1 MRGLNRLPGPAV
13 LAAILMWSLTGPP
26 GAAAAASPSPPPA
39 SIPRG
44 SGNGISGRLDP
55 EAATRAFL
63 ASVPPEKKAKSD
75 AYFEGG
81 YWLHLWTSLYEI
93 GVAGLFLALG
103 WSARMRALAE
113 RISRRRPLQ
122 VFFYWTGYTVASAIL
137 VFPLTVYR
145 GFFREHQYGLATQS
159 FGPWFGDRAKQ
170 LAVDVV
176 LGGITVVV
184 LYGILRRAPRTW
196 WIWGALAA
204 TLFLALSF
212 LIAPVYVFPLFN
224 KYTRLQDEAV
234 RGPILSLAR
243 ANGIPARDVF
253 VVDASRQTT
262 RISANVSGLFG
273 TERITLNDNLLKR
286 CSLPEIEAV
295 LGHEMGHYVLHH
307 LYKGIVFLGILIVLG
322 FAFLRY
328 AFDALWRRYG
338 ARWGI
343 RGVAD
348 VAGMPLFAILITAAL
363 FVLTPVT
370 NSITRTQE
378 AEADIFGLNA
388 SRQPDGFAQVAL
400 KLGEY
405 RKLDPG
411 PLEEFLFYDHPSGR
425 ARILMAMRW
434 KAEHAPESP
443 LAPR

>member
-1 MRGLNRLPGPAV
+1 MGNVRPRNRVSGLAV
-13 LAAILMWSLTGPP
+13 LAAILAWSLARPAEAGAVPQPP
-26 GAAAAASPSPPPA
+26 TSPQ
-39 SIPRG
+39 G
-44 SGNGISGRLDP
+44 SGKGVSGTLDP
-55 EAATRAFL
+55 EAATRAYL
-63 ASVPPEKKAKSD
+63 ASVPPEKKGRSD

-81 YWLHLWTSLYEI
+81 YWLHLWSFLYGI
-93 GVAGLFLALG
+93 GVAALFLALG
-103 WSARMRALAE
+103 WSARMRNLAE

-122 VFFYWTGYTVASAIL
+122 VFLYWTQYTIASAVLI
-137 VFPLTVYR
+137 FPLTVYR
-145 GFFREHQYGLATQS
+145 GFFREHRYGLATQT
-159 FGPWFGDRAKQ
+159 FGPWFGDRLKE
-170 LAVDVV
+170 LALDVV
-176 LGGITVVV
+176 LGGITVIV
-184 LYGILRRAPRTW
+184 LYEVLRRASRTW
-196 WIWGALAA
+196 WIWGSLMA

-224 KYTRLQDEAV
+224 RYTRLQDERI

-253 VVDASRQTT
+253 VMDASRQTT
-262 RISANVSGLFG
+262 RISANVSGLFR

-295 LGHEMGHYVLHH
+295 LGHEIGHYVLHH

-322 FAFLRY
+322 FVFLRH
-328 AFDALWRRYG
+328 AFDALWRRHG
-338 ARWGI
+338 VGWGI

-348 VAGMPLFAILITAAL
+348 VAGMPLFAILITTAL

-370 NSITRTQE
+370 NTITRVQE
-378 AEADIFGLNA
+378 AEADMFGLNA
-388 SRQPDGFAQVAL
+388 SQQPDGFAQVAL

-425 ARILMAMRW
+425 ARIFMAMRW
-434 KAEHAPESP
+434 KAEHP
-443 LAPR
+443 APR

>member
-1 MRGLNRLPGPAV
+1 MSGNVISR
-13 LAAILMWSLTGPP
+13 TFDP
-26 GAAAAASPSPPPA
+26 GAATKAY
-39 SIPRG
+39 
-44 SGNGISGRLDP
+44 
-55 EAATRAFL
+55 L
-63 ASVPPEKKAKSD
+63 ASVPPERKAKSD

-81 YWLHLWTSLYEI
+81 YWLHLWSFLYGI
-93 GVAGLFLALG
+93 GVAWLFLASG
-103 WSARMRALAE
+103 WSARMRNLAE

-122 VFFYWTGYTVASAIL
+122 VFLYWTQYTIASAVLI
-137 VFPLTVYR
+137 FPLIVYR
-145 GFFREHQYGLATQS
+145 GFFREHRYGLATQA
-159 FGPWFGDRAKQ
+159 FGPWFGDRLKE
-170 LAVDVV
+170 LAVDLL

-184 LYGILRRAPRTW
+184 LYGVLRRAPRTW
-196 WIWGALAA
+196 WIWASLMA
-204 TLFLALSF
+204 TLLLALSF

-224 KYTRLQDEAV
+224 RYTRLQDETI

-286 CSLPEIEAV
+286 CSLPQIEAV

-322 FAFLRY
+322 FVFLRH
-328 AFDALWRRYG
+328 AFDALWRRHG
-338 ARWGI
+338 VRWGI

-348 VAGMPLFAILITAAL
+348 VAGMPLFAILITTAL

-370 NSITRTQE
+370 NTIARVQE
-378 AEADIFGLNA
+378 AEADMFGLNA
-388 SRQPDGFAQVAL
+388 SQQPDGFAQVAL

-425 ARILMAMRW
+425 ARIFMAMRW
-434 KAEHAPESP
+434 KAEQRGNRP
-443 LAPR
+443 

>member
-1 MRGLNRLPGPAV
+1 MRARYRILCL
-13 LAAILMWSLTGPP
+13 AILFAMLAWS
-26 GAAAAASPSPPPA
+26 AASLVAAGTPAPSPPPH
-39 SIPRG
+39 PPG
-44 SGNGISGRLDP
+44 SGSGVSRTFDP
-55 EAATRAFL
+55 EAATRAYL
-63 ASVPPEKKAKSD
+63 ASVPPEKKARSD

-81 YWLHLWTSLYEI
+81 YWLHLWTFLYGI
-93 GVAGLFLALG
+93 VVAGLFLALG
-103 WSARMRALAE
+103 WSARMRDFAE
-113 RISRRRPLQ
+113 RISRRRPAQ
-122 VFFYWTGYTVASAIL
+122 VFLYWTQYTVASAIL
-137 VFPLTVYR
+137 LFPLTVYR
-145 GFFREHQYGLATQS
+145 SFLREHRYGLATQS
-159 FGPWFGDRAKQ
+159 FGPWFGDRSKQ
-170 LAVDVV
+170 LAVDLV

-184 LYGILRRAPRTW
+184 LYGVLRRAPRTW
-196 WIWGALAA
+196 WIWGSLTA

-224 KYTRLQDEAV
+224 RYTRLQDETI

-253 VVDASRQTT
+253 VMDASRQTT

-322 FAFLRY
+322 FVFLRH
-328 AFDALWRRYG
+328 AFDAVWRRLG
-338 ARWGI
+338 VRWGI

-348 VAGMPLFAILITAAL
+348 VAGMPLFAILITTAL

-370 NSITRTQE
+370 NSITRVQE
-378 AEADIFGLNA
+378 AEADLFGLNA
-388 SRQPDGFAQVAL
+388 SRQPDGFAQVSL

-425 ARILMAMRW
+425 ARIFMAMRW
-434 KAEHAPESP
+434 KAEHPEETRP
-443 LAPR
+443 

>member
-1 MRGLNRLPGPAV
+1 MARRLRFVLLLACLLSSAHAALAQSAV
-13 LAAILMWSLTGPP
+13 ARSS
-26 GAAAAASPSPPPA
+26 GAAFDAA
-39 SIPRG
+39 R
-44 SGNGISGRLDP
+44 
-55 EAATRAFL
+55 ATQAYL
-63 ASVPPEKKAKSD
+63 GSVPPERKAKSD

-81 YWLHLWTSLYEI
+81 YWLHLWSFLYGI
-93 GVAGLFLALG
+93 GVAWLFLASG
-103 WSARMRALAE
+103 WSARMRDSAE

-122 VFFYWTGYTVASAIL
+122 VFLYWTQYTVASAIL
-137 VFPLTVYR
+137 LFPLTVYR
-145 GFFREHQYGLATQS
+145 GFFREHRYGLATQA
-159 FGPWFGDRAKQ
+159 FVPWFGDRLKQ
-170 LAVDVV
+170 VAVDLV

-184 LYGILRRAPRTW
+184 LYGVLRRAPRTW
-196 WIWGALAA
+196 WIWGSLTA
-204 TLFLALSF
+204 TLFLALSY

-224 KYTRLQDEAV
+224 RYTRLQDERI

-307 LYKGIVFLGILIVLG
+307 LYKGIVFLSILIVLG
-322 FAFLRY
+322 FVFLRH
-328 AFDALWRRYG
+328 AFDALWRRHG
-338 ARWGI
+338 GRWRI

-348 VAGMPLFAILITAAL
+348 VAGMPLFAILITTAL

-370 NSITRTQE
+370 NTITRVLE
-378 AEADIFGLNA
+378 SEADIFGLNA
-388 SRQPDGFAQVAL
+388 SQQPDGFAQVVL

-405 RKLDPG
+405 RKLEPG

-425 ARILMAMRW
+425 SRIFMAMRW
-434 KAEHAPESP
+434 KAEHPMAPATRP
-443 LAPR
+443 